1 MIHAVSPAAVR
12 EAERLAVAAAP
23 EDALMVRAARG
34 VADAVERLGGGASTV
49 VALVG
54 GGDNGGDALHAAAM
68 LARTG
73 SDVRAALFSDHPH
86 PRALAEARDAGVD
99 IRAFPLPPR
108 GSEEGG
114 GTHGVRDAAGSALGP
129 GADEG
134 GPDRRGP
141 GPGPGEDSAAGA
153 GGATESATG
162 SGPARGIDE
171 GVPTWLQGDI
181 WIDGLTGT
189 GLSGP
194 LREPLA
200 AVVHD
205 LGDAAQRWGTRIVAV
220 DVPSGSC
227 TADGTL
233 PGAVLRADH
242 TVTMG
247 ACKTP
252 LLLPP
257 AAQYA
262 GTLETVDL
270 GIDVGTA
277 RRAGGTSRASTHDR
291 VTGGVEGG
299 QHPAGVGGESPAT
312 GTESTEDDAS
322 TTLEVLR
329 PEDVDVALTLRAPGP
344 FDHKYT
350 RGVVTVAAGSD
361 TYPGAGVLATMGA
374 LGAGPGMVR
383 LESAGRTAR
392 IVLDRHPGVV
402 TASGRSQAA
411 VVGSGLD
418 ADIEPRALA
427 VARRALGR
435 GIPLVLD
442 AGALAFVAALL
453 EDHGSLDRVV
463 LTPHAGEAAT
473 LLSHLEDRAVERSEV
488 EAAPLVA
495 ARRVVALTGATVV
508 LKGSVTLVVGG
519 DTRVL
524 SVAGDTGWTGV
535 AGSGDVLAGVLASLL
550 AQRRA
555 EEELGGALVDIP
567 LTAASAVWIHAH
579 AARIAARVDAAGHVA
594 VPGMPIQADDLAGAV
609 PVVIGRLLR
618 VAEEERL
625 RRRRDAWDA
634 PDDRDEG
641 VSSGQSPTL

>member
-1 MIHAVSPAAVR
+1 M
-12 EAERLAVAAAP
+12 L
-23 EDALMVRAARG
+23 RAARG
-34 VADAVERLGGGASTV
+34 VADAVGHLGGEGCTV

-68 LARTG
+68 LARNG

-86 PRALAEARDAGVD
+86 PRALAEAREAGVD
-99 IRAFPLPPR
+99 IREFPLPQNR
-108 GSEEGG
+108 TGEGTG
-114 GTHGVRDAAGSALGP
+114 ADARRV
-129 GADEG
+129 DEG
-134 GPDRRGP
+134 G
-141 GPGPGEDSAAGA
+141 AGA
-153 GGATESATG
+153 
-162 SGPARGIDE
+162 SGDGDGARGGGVAPPPPPGRDE
-171 GVPTWLQGDI
+171 GVPAWLEGDI

-189 GLSGP
+189 GLTAP

-200 AVVHD
+200 GVVRD
-205 LGDAAQRWGTRIVAV
+205 LGRAARRWGTRIVAV
-220 DVPSGSC
+220 DMPSGSC
-227 TADGTL
+227 TVDGTL

-247 ACKTP
+247 AAKTP

-262 GTLETVDL
+262 GTLEVVDL
-270 GIDVGTA
+270 GIDVGSA
-277 RRAGGTSRASTHDR
+277 RSARGA
-291 VTGGVEGG
+291 EGEG
-299 QHPAGVGGESPAT
+299 SALV
-312 GTESTEDDAS
+312 
-322 TTLEVLR
+322 EVLR

-402 TASGRSQAA
+402 TARGRSQAA

-442 AGALAFVAALL
+442 AGALGFVAALL
-453 EDHGSLDRVV
+453 EDHGPLGGVV

-473 LLSHLEDRAVERSEV
+473 LLAHLEDRTVERSEV
-488 EAAPLVA
+488 EATPVAA
-495 ARRVVALTGATVV
+495 ARRMVSLTGATVV
-508 LKGSVTLVVGG
+508 LKGAVTLVAGSDG
-519 DTRVL
+519 RVL

-567 LTAASAVWIHAH
+567 LTAASAVWIHAR
-579 AARIAARVDAAGHVA
+579 AARVAARVDAAGHIA
-594 VPGMPIQADDLAGAV
+594 APGMPIQADDLAEAV
-609 PVVIGRLLR
+609 PAVIGHLLR

-625 RRRRDAWDA
+625 RRRRDAWEDSSN
-634 PDDRDEG
+634 RDEG
-641 VSSGQSPTL
+641 ASSEWAPTL

>member
-1 MIHAVSPAAVR
+1 MIHALPPDDVR

-23 EDALMVRAARG
+23 EDALMLRAARG
-34 VADAVERLGGGASTV
+34 VADAVEHLGGGEATV

-68 LARTG
+68 LARDG
-73 SDVRAALFSDHPH
+73 SEVRAALLSAHPH
-86 PRALAEARDAGVD
+86 SRALAEARSAGVD
-99 IRAFPLPPR
+99 IRELSLPL
-108 GSEEGG
+108 
-114 GTHGVRDAAGSALGP
+114 
-129 GADEG
+129 
-134 GPDRRGP
+134 
-141 GPGPGEDSAAGA
+141 
-153 GGATESATG
+153 
-162 SGPARGIDE
+162 DE

-189 GLSGP
+189 GLTGP

-200 AVVHD
+200 GAVGA
-205 LGDAAQRWGTRIVAV
+205 LGRAARRWGTRIVAV

-227 TADGTL
+227 AVDGTL

-247 ACKTP
+247 AFKTP

-262 GTLETVDL
+262 GTLEVVDL
-270 GIDVGTA
+270 GTDVGGA
-277 RRAGGTSRASTHDR
+277 RRAHGA
-291 VTGGVEGG
+291 EGEG
-299 QHPAGVGGESPAT
+299 SALV
-312 GTESTEDDAS
+312 
-322 TTLEVLR
+322 EVLR

-402 TASGRSQAA
+402 TAPGRSQAA

-418 ADIEPRALA
+418 ADIEPRAQA

-442 AGALAFVAALL
+442 AGALGFVPGLLADHDAL
-453 EDHGSLDRVV
+453 DHVV

-473 LLSHLEDRAVERSEV
+473 LLAHLEDRTVERPEV
-488 EAAPLVA
+488 EASPLAA
-495 ARRVVALTGATVV
+495 ARRIVELTGATVV
-508 LKGSVTLVVGG
+508 LKGSVTLVVGSDG
-519 DTRVL
+519 RVL

-555 EEELGGALVDIP
+555 EEELGGGPVDIP
-567 LTAASAVWIHAH
+567 LTAASAVWIHA
-579 AARIAARVDAAGHVA
+579 RAARVAAHVDTTGRVA
-594 VPGMPIQADDLAGAV
+594 LPGRPIQADDLAGAV
-609 PVVIGRLLR
+609 PGVVGHLLR
-618 VAEEERL
+618 LAGEERL
-625 RRRRDAWDA
+625 RRRRKAWESRDQGVA
-634 PDDRDEG
+634 PGE
-641 VSSGQSPTL
+641 VPTL